1 MGIRWT
7 KKQLTKLKKARTAAR
22 RTLREEKKKGN
33 TLLEKAFKMEDIR
46 KTKRSIK
53 SASQLEMHIRMLNNI
68 AKGGK
73 NIEVIKSDRGAIITR
88 AELKNIQ
95 SRLKAINRE
104 RQKEEEKNKKEVFR
118 VFGEK
123 QPYLVE
129 EAIRRKEWTIRDL
142 TFNFKNKSRLDLM
155 HYKEKTLEYYEK
167 DKKSKD
173 MQYRKNLYSALQN
186 VLTNKNYK
194 ELKKVLDKIPT
205 SVISHVAYVD
215 SDLNINYVYD
225 ELEEEKL
232 YSNFIEGW
240 QRIYDDINEENS
252 MEEVRKEDENFD
264 DSWVKELFKK
274 NRKV

>member
-22 RTLREEKKKGN
+22 KTLREEKKKGN

-274 NRKV
+274 